1 MLRTIK
7 LIKYLPLF
15 IQEYEEMQ
23 KIMTAEN
30 PEFQLLADTSE
41 EIKNDGFISTCGLY
55 GIARFER
62 MLGITPNDYDT
73 LEARRRRV
81 LARWNNQL
89 PYTWRVLL
97 EKLSALC
104 GEGNFDAELEG
115 YVFTLVTRLSL
126 SSQID
131 ELNHLLNT
139 ILPANIQVNSVN
151 ELTDSIDLH
160 RWTAGCV
167 SVDRRITI
175 DADTRQDYEL
185 EINHNSTIGTIMASD
200 ITIK

>member
-167 SVDRRITI
+167 SIDRRITI
-175 DADTRQDYEL
+175 DTDTRQDYEL

>member
-1 MLRTIK
+1 MRRTIK

-55 GIARFER
+55 GIARFEC
-62 MLGITPNDYDT
+62 MLGITPQDYDT

-104 GEGNFDAELEG
+104 GAGNFDAELEG
-115 YVFTLVTRLSL
+115 YVLTLVTRLSL

-139 ILPANIQVNSVN
+139 ILPANIQANSVN
-151 ELTDSIDLH
+151 ELTDSINLH

-167 SVDRRITI
+167 SIDRHITI